1 MKKNNK
7 VAILTGSEGFL
18 GKFFFDEL
26 VKNNYT
32 VFCLDKIKLKKKNY
46 YEVNFNTL
54 NKVNIVLNKIKEKI
68 KKVDVLINCAAAQH
82 FSSFENRSI
91 NEIYNMVNTNL
102 IAPIVLSKFVF
113 TNFFKKQL
121 NGKII
126 NIASMYGTIVPNFKL
141 YSKGDRKSSETYGAS
156 KAGLVHLTKYFA
168 NYMSPYNVRVN
179 SISPGGIFNKKVQN
193 KKFIKKY
200 SSINPSKRLAEPL
213 EIVNVL
219 NYLLDDKS
227 NYFNGHDFVIDG
239 GHSIKG

>member
-1 MKKNNK
+1 MKQNNK

-18 GKFFFDEL
+18 GKFFLDEL
-26 VKNNYT
+26 AKNNYT
-32 VFCLDKIKLKKKNY
+32 VICLDKIKLIRKNY
-46 YEVNFNTL
+46 YRINFNSL
-54 NKVNIVLNKIKEKI
+54 NKLNNILKKIKNKTKKI
-68 KKVDVLINCAAAQH
+68 DVLINCAAAQH

-126 NIASMYGTIVPNFKL
+126 NIASMYGAITPNFKL
-141 YSKGDRKSSETYGAS
+141 YNKRDRKSSETYGAS
-156 KAGLVHLTKYFA
+156 KAALVHLTKYFA

-227 NYFNGHDFVIDG
+227 NYFNGHNFIIDG